1 MSFFKSLSLS
11 MKLMLSMLLTIF
23 LVVLVSGVTSSLF
36 LQGAFRERVVSQELP
51 ATVGEIRNDILRQI
65 QVPLTLSQHLA
76 GNTFLLDWE
85 QNGLDDSG
93 TDGWKKYASGVK
105 TKNNAATVFWVS
117 GATGKYFTDTGLL
130 KTLSPD
136 NAGDQWFYSFL
147 KNGKPFTLDIDKDAG
162 SDKYMM
168 FINVRF
174 DAGGKV
180 GAAGLGLSVDTLATA
195 VRQYK
200 VGETGSVYLI
210 RPDGQIAI
218 HRDASMVAGKQF
230 LKDQPGIHE
239 ALNSKLMAKQQFVTD
254 TVDTPKG
261 RYFLA
266 ASYLPEIDM
275 HLIAEVPEAEVLD
288 QVRQKALLAA
298 LIAGVLGC
306 AIGIAIAF
314 KLSHAIAAPIGRAAR
329 MLGDIAEGNGD
340 LSRRLNVESGDE
352 LGKLAQAFNRFV
364 ASLENMVLDIRKAS
378 ENISVATK
386 EIATGNNDLS
396 ARTETQAS
404 SLQQTASA
412 MDELGSTVEQTA
424 DNTRNAQKLAQT
436 ATEIAAQGGEVVDQ
450 VVTTMKGIH
459 QSSAKI
465 SDIIGVI
472 DGIAFQTNIL
482 ALNAAVEAARA
493 GEAGRGF
500 AVVASE
506 VRALAG
512 RSASAAKEIKL
523 LIQDSVETVEKGTQQ
538 ADRAGATME
547 QVVSSIREVTDI
559 VGQISQAAAEQSHGV
574 AQVGIAVTQMDQTT
588 QQNAALVEEMAAV
601 AVSLSSQ
608 ANDLVSIV
616 GRFKTGIEM
625 NNKNRLP

>member
-11 MKLMLSMLLTIF
+11 LKLMLSMLLTIL
-23 LVVLVSGVTSSLF
+23 LVVVVSGLTSSLF
-36 LQGAFRERVVSQELP
+36 LQGVFRERVVTQELP

-65 QVPLTLSQHLA
+65 QVPLTLSQNLA
-76 GNTFLLDWE
+76 ANTFLMDWE
-85 QNGLDDSG
+85 QSGLDDSG
-93 TDGWKKYASGVK
+93 TDGWKKYASSVK
-105 TKNNAATVFWVS
+105 AKNNAATVFWVS
-117 GATGKYFTDTGLL
+117 GETGKYFTETGLL
-130 KTLSPD
+130 KTLSPN
-136 NAGDQWFYSFL
+136 NAGDQWFYGFL
-147 KNGKPFTLDIDKDAG
+147 KNGKAFTLDIDKDTG

-180 GAAGLGLSVDTLATA
+180 GAAGLGLSVDALATA

-200 VGETGSVYLI
+200 VGQSGSVYLV
-210 RPDGQIAI
+210 RPDGQIVI
-218 HRDASMVAGKQF
+218 HRDSSMVAGKKY
-230 LKDQPGIHE
+230 LKDQPGITAAHGST
-239 ALNSKLMAKQQFVTD
+239 LLAKQAFVTD
-254 TVDTPKG
+254 AIDTEKG
-261 RYFLA
+261 RYILA

-275 HLIAEVPEAEVLD
+275 HLIAEVPEAEVLG
-288 QVRQKALLAA
+288 QVRQKALFAA
-298 LIAGVLGC
+298 LIAGLLGC
-306 AIGIAIAF
+306 AIGLLIAF
-314 KLSHAIAAPIGRAAR
+314 QVSRTIAAPIGRAAR

-340 LSRRLNVESGDE
+340 LSRRLPVESGDE

-364 ASLENMVLDIRKAS
+364 ASLEGMVLDIRKS
-378 ENISVATK
+378 SDSISLATQ
-386 EIATGNNDLS
+386 EIAHGNNDLS
-396 ARTETQAS
+396 ARTEMQAS

-424 DNTRNAQKLAQT
+424 ENTKNAQMLAQT
-436 ATEIAAQGGEVVDQ
+436 ATAIATQGGDVVDQ
-450 VVTTMKGIH
+450 VVSTMKGIH
-459 QSSAKI
+459 HSSTKI

-523 LIQDSVETVEKGTQQ
+523 LIQESVETVAKGTQQ
-538 ADRAGATME
+538 ADRAGATMA
-547 QVVSSIREVTDI
+547 QVVTSIREVTEI

-574 AQVGIAVTQMDQTT
+574 SQVGIAVTQMDQTT
-588 QQNAALVEEMAAV
+588 QQNAALVEQMAAV
-601 AVSLSSQ
+601 AVSLSGQ
-608 ANDLVSIV
+608 ANDLVTIV
-616 GRFKTGIEM
+616 GRFKTGA
-625 NNKNRLP
+625 PS